1 VNPAPFCMY
10 SLDDTIAAVSS
21 PSLLPGR
28 TGRTIIRIS
37 GAGAF
42 SVFMHPSL
50 TFQFGST
57 ESAARNKRGITAFRV
72 KLACGV
78 WADGKAYCF
87 TAPASYTGQDLV
99 ELHIWTA
106 QPVVEAIYDALL
118 QAGIRQAGPGEFT
131 QRAYLNGKMDLSQ
144 AEAVMH
150 IVSAGNEGQIGAAQ
164 RLLQGGLAAKI
175 RRLQERTLEL
185 LSLLEAGLDFAE
197 EDIEFIG
204 TRQTCERIGLLSEE
218 IQRLLDGAVRC
229 EELMEL
235 PSVGLV
241 GAPNAGKSSLMNA
254 LTGTRRSIVSEVEGT
269 TRDVLT
275 ALLELPGG
283 ACVLFDC
290 AGLKSRQDDML
301 DELARQSAI
310 QAIEAA
316 TVILFC
322 VDLTA
327 DNLEASKVIFSH
339 LSRHHLIGI
348 AAKSDLIPFEELPSR
363 VDVLMH
369 TFGIDF
375 LAVSSKLRAGMEAL
389 KTVLSQVLLSA
400 QAGQAE
406 SNRGI
411 AINLRHRQKL
421 QSALKHLAEAAE
433 EMNTGRTEIAAML
446 LRQVHQELGGLEH
459 EHVDERILDVIF
471 SKFCIGK

>member
-1 VNPAPFCMY
+1 MY

-28 TGRTIIRIS
+28 PGRIIIRIS
-37 GAGAF
+37 GACAF
-42 SVFMHPSL
+42 SIFTHSPL
-50 TFQFGST
+50 QFHFGST
-57 ESAARNKRGITAFRV
+57 TGLVPNPRGLTAFRAT
-72 KLACGV
+72 LACGV
-78 WADGKAYCF
+78 WADGMAYCF
-87 TAPASYTGQDLV
+87 TAPSSYTGQDLV
-99 ELHIWTA
+99 ELHVWAA
-106 QPVVEAIYDALL
+106 QPVADAIYQAVL
-118 QAGIRQAGPGEFT
+118 QTGIRQAGPGEFT

-150 IVSAGNEGQIGAAQ
+150 LVSAGNAGQLSAAQ
-164 RLLQGGLAAKI
+164 RLLQGGLAATI
-175 RRLQERTLEL
+175 QRLQEQTLEL

-204 TRQTCERIGLLSEE
+204 PQQACERIGRLSETV
-218 IQRLLDGAVRC
+218 QRLLDGAVRC
-229 EELMEL
+229 EELIEL

-254 LTGTRRSIVSEVEGT
+254 LTGTRRSIVSEYEGT

-283 ACVLFDC
+283 TCVLFDC
-290 AGLKSRQDDML
+290 AGLKTRPEDML
-301 DELARQSAI
+301 DELAGQSAI
-310 QAIEAA
+310 QAIQSA
-316 TVILFC
+316 TVLLFC

-327 DNLEASKVIFSH
+327 TPPDASEAVFSL
-339 LSRHHLIGI
+339 LSGYPLIGI
-348 AAKSDLIPFEELPSR
+348 ATKSDLIPSEALSSR
-363 VDVLMH
+363 L
-369 TFGIDF
+369 TALRQRFGIDF
-375 LAVSSKLRAGMEAL
+375 LAVSSTLRTGIEAL
-389 KTVLSQVLLSA
+389 KTTLSRALLSA

-406 SNRGI
+406 TDRGM

-446 LRQVHQELGGLEH
+446 LRTVHQELGGLEH
-459 EHVDERILDVIF
+459 EHIDERILDVIF
-471 SKFCIGK
+471 SRFCIGK

>member
-1 VNPAPFCMY
+1 MY

-28 TGRTIIRIS
+28 PGRIIIRIS

-42 SVFMHPSL
+42 SIFTHPSL
-50 TFQFGST
+50 KFQFRST
-57 ESAARNKRGITAFRV
+57 EGAALNQRGISAFRV
-72 KLACGV
+72 ELACGV

-87 TAPASYTGQDLV
+87 TSPASYTGQNLV
-99 ELHIWTA
+99 ELHVWGA
-106 QPVVEAIYDALL
+106 QPVVEAIYGTVL

-164 RLLQGGLAAKI
+164 RLLQGGLAATIQRIQK
-175 RRLQERTLEL
+175 QTFEL

-204 TRQTCERIGLLSEE
+204 PQQACERIGLLSQE

-254 LTGTRRSIVSEVEGT
+254 LTGTSRSIVSDVEGT

-275 ALLELPGG
+275 ALLELSSG

-310 QAIEAA
+310 QAIGAA

-322 VDLTA
+322 VDLTC
-327 DNLEASKVIFSH
+327 DNLETSKEIFSH
-339 LSRHHLIGI
+339 LSGHHLIGI
-348 AAKSDLIPFEELPSR
+348 ATKSDLISFEELPSR
-363 VDVLMH
+363 VDFLMH
-369 TFGIDF
+369 TFGIAF

-389 KTVLSQVLLSA
+389 KTILPQLILSA

-406 SNRGI
+406 SDRGI

-446 LRQVHQELGGLEH
+446 LRKVHQELGGLEH
-459 EHVDERILDVIF
+459 EHLDERILDVIF
-471 SKFCIGK
+471 SRFCIGK

>member
-1 VNPAPFCMY
+1 MY

-28 TGRTIIRIS
+28 SGRTILRIS

-42 SVFMHPSL
+42 PIFTHSSL
-50 TFQFGST
+50 KFHFQ
-57 ESAARNKRGITAFRV
+57 SANGTMPNKRGITAFRV
-72 KLACGV
+72 ELACGV
-78 WADGKAYCF
+78 RADGKAYCF

-99 ELHIWTA
+99 ELHLWAA
-106 QPVVEAIYDALL
+106 QPVVDAIYQSVL

-150 IVSAGNEGQIGAAQ
+150 IVSAGNEGQISAAQ

-175 RRLQERTLEL
+175 SRIQERTLEL

-197 EDIEFIG
+197 EEIEFIG
-204 TRQTCERIGLLSEE
+204 HRQACDRIHLLSED
-218 IQRLLDGAVRC
+218 ILRLLDGAVRC

-254 LTGTRRSIVSEVEGT
+254 LTGTNRSIVSEIEGT

-275 ALLELPGG
+275 ALLELSSG

-290 AGLKSRQDDML
+290 AGLKAKQDDML
-301 DELARQSAI
+301 DELSQQSTI
-310 QAIEAA
+310 QAIGAA
-316 TVILFC
+316 SVILFC
-322 VDLTA
+322 VDLTS
-327 DNLEASKVIFSH
+327 DNLEVSKEIFSH
-339 LSRHHLIGI
+339 LSRHPLIGI
-348 AAKSDLIPFEELPSR
+348 ATKSDLIPFAELSSR
-363 VDVLMH
+363 VDVLIQ
-369 TFGIDF
+369 TFGVDF
-375 LAVSSKLRAGMEAL
+375 LAVSSQRSAGMQAL
-389 KTVLSQVLLSA
+389 KTAMANALLSA
-400 QAGQAE
+400 QSGQGE
-406 SNRGI
+406 SDRGI

-433 EMNTGRTEIAAML
+433 EMDTGRTEIAAML
-446 LRQVHQELGGLEH
+446 LRQAHQKLGGLEH

-471 SKFCIGK
+471 SRFCIGK